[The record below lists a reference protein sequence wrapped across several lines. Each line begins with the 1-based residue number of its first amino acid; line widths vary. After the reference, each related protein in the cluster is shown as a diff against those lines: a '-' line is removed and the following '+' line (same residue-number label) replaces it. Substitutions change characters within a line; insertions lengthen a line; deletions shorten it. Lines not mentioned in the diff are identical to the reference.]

1 MKAKARGRVSVLTNE
16 KWQAILEAAA
26 PLPKDAKLKSARRA
40 LAACLRD
47 YERLHMS
54 RDALRERQ
62 ANWRHI
68 DRLFT
73 EFHNALLAEL
83 RDKRVIRLA
92 EWDHKRKRTRI
103 AEWSQKRVAN
113 SLRHW
118 RENIKAVVEH
128 HDTHMRARKGKLDPE
143 RGWLYQELFDIW
155 TKQFGGKLRAS
166 HTATGGPCV
175 RFIRAAMESVLPAD
189 KIPSVPTVRAVVKAY
204 RRGSGVGMFRPL
216 VGGRDGPSRQKNF

>member
-1 MKAKARGRVSVLTNE
+1 MKAKARGRVPVLTNE

-47 YERLHMS
+47 YEQLHMS
-54 RDALRERQ
+54 RDELRERQ

-83 RDKRVIRLA
+83 RDKRVI
-92 EWDHKRKRTRI
+92 RI